1 MKIKSLISPLIL
13 TLIVS
18 GSLYY
23 FMLPAFNLTDPKLT
37 IWLVVTIGLFSYGH
51 YVSRRLDDKTVNS
64 QPYMITGGL
73 LLILTL
79 ITIVIGPFFASS
91 IFHAKSYSDIISVKD
106 KNFKDNFPETEIN
119 HLALLDRKS
128 AEKIGNSYLGQIDK
142 VSQFEVSD
150 EYRQITIKDEPY
162 RVSPLQYAS
171 LVRWFNNRNDGIPYY
186 VKVNQTT
193 GKAELVKLKKGMKY
207 TASSYFNDDLFRK
220 LRFVYPT
227 ELFSDPSFE
236 VDDEGNPWY
245 IATTYK
251 RKFMFGVK
259 DPNGVILFDPIT
271 GKSKKYDLKHVPK
284 WVDRVYGADDT
295 IQKIDWHYS
304 LHKGFWNTV
313 FSKNDIKKTTDEY
326 NYISI
331 GSDIY
336 LYSGLT
342 SINSDSSNLGFVLTN
357 MRTRETTFYKL
368 ASTTERNA
376 MRSAEGAVQDKR
388 YDATSPILTKLNSQS
403 YYLVSLKD
411 NGNLIKA
418 YALVNAEDFQQ
429 VKVAENINDLLQAVN
444 VQTIKDTDQPKESSK
459 NEIKGKIATVKTQVV
474 DGTTIYYLKL
484 EDGKIYKIKASA
496 KTLDVLPFIEIGQ
509 TISGFVDTDNFL
521 SNVTIE

>member
-1 MKIKSLISPLIL
+1 MKIKNLLISLSITAIASFGL
-13 TLIVS
+13 F
-18 GSLYY
+18 Y
-23 FMLPAFNLTDPKLT
+23 FMLPAFNISDFKFT
-37 IWLVVTIGLFSYGH
+37 IWLVVTIGLFLFCQYT
-51 YVSRRLDDKTVNS
+51 LAELDDDKTNAKIYVLS
-64 QPYMITGGL
+64 IPSLVML
-73 LLILTL
+73 LLITG
-79 ITIVIGPFFASS
+79 VIGPFFASS
-91 IFHAKSYSDIISVKD
+91 IFHAKSYSEIISVKD
-106 KNFKDNFPETEIN
+106 KNFKDDFPETEIN

-171 LVRWFNNRNDGIPYY
+171 LIRWYNNRNDGIPYY

-207 TASSYFNDDLFRK
+207 TASSYFNDDLARK
-220 LRFVYPT
+220 LRFSYPT

-245 IATTYK
+245 VATTYE

-271 GKSKKYDLKHVPK
+271 GKSKKYDLKDVPK
-284 WVDRVYGADDT
+284 WVDRVYGAEDT
-295 IQKIDWHYS
+295 IKKIDWHYS
-304 LHKGFWNTV
+304 LKNGYWNTV
-313 FSKNDIKKTTDEY
+313 FAKTDIKKTTDEY

-342 SINSDSSNLGFVLTN
+342 SINSDSSNLGFVLVN

-368 ASTTERNA
+368 ASTTESNA

-388 YDATSPILTKLNSQS
+388 YDATSPILTKLNGQS

-429 VKVAENINDLLQAVN
+429 VKVAENINDLLEAVN

-459 NEIKGKIATVKTQVV
+459 NEIKGKIATIKTQVV
-474 DGTTIYYLKL
+474 DGTTIYYVKL

-521 SNVTIE
+521 SNVTID